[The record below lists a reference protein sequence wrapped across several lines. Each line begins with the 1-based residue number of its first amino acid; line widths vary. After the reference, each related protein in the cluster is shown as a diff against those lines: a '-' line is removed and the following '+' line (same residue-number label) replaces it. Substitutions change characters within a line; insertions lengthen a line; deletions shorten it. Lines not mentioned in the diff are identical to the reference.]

1 MGAHRGTLDQLCL
14 LVAACQGHEQPRGPP
29 AGGPPGSAGAVRP
42 GRWASSPRA
51 ASLAAVPSSAFP
63 HAEVRA
69 VPFAAVVL
77 VCTPSPGG
85 DFPCFAALPDE
96 LCTLLNLRKFESLR
110 HI

>member
-1 MGAHRGTLDQLCL
+1 MGAHRGTLDQLYL
-14 LVAACQGHEQPRGPP
+14 LVAARQGHEQPRGPP
-29 AGGPPGSAGAVRP
+29 SAGAVRP